1 MAVMAQWGEMVFE
14 ISAKSLTPLTNFR
27 TGFKIKNEETTDTS
41 GTPPTNT
48 TGRDTEQITF
58 TVTYSGFDGSDVR
71 RRFGAWR
78 ALIGKV
84 NIFYLGGEPF
94 GAQNFQ
100 LESADLSACEI
111 DSNGKMIY
119 AEVSITLTEYVKQ
132 TNKSTS
138 SGSTTATTTTKNAAT
153 AKTAAAAYSRSAA
166 AEPVQITEK
175 SAEATAQSKAAAMSA
190 RPSSEE
196 KARVWGK

>member
-1 MAVMAQWGEMVFE
+1 MGVMAKWGEMVFE

-27 TGFKIKNEETTDTS
+27 TGFKIKSEETTDTS

-84 NIFYLGGEPF
+84 NVFYLGGEPF

-100 LESADLSACEI
+100 LESAELSACEI
-111 DSNGKMIY
+111 NSNGKMIY

-132 TNKSTS
+132 TSKSTS

-166 AEPVQITEK
+166 EPVQITAK
-175 SAEATAQSKAAAMSA
+175 SAEATAQSKAAALSA
-190 RPSSEE
+190 RPSSDE
-196 KARVWGK
+196 KARAWGK

>member
-1 MAVMAQWGEMVFE
+1 MGVMAKWGEMVFE

-84 NIFYLGGEPF
+84 NVFYLGGEPF

-119 AEVSITLTEYVKQ
+119 AEVSITLKEYVKQ
-132 TNKSTS
+132 TSKSTS
-138 SGSTTATTTTKNAAT
+138 SGSTAATTTNKNAAT
-153 AKTAAAAYSRSAA
+153 SRTAAAAYSRSAA
-166 AEPVQITEK
+166 EPVQITAK
-175 SAEATAQSKAAAMSA
+175 SAEATAQSKAAALSA
-190 RPSSEE
+190 RPSSDE
-196 KARVWGK
+196 KARAWGK